1 MAARTVH
8 CGRCGSRLTT
18 HATAGMTVTCPHCS
32 SSMRLRSPRP
42 GAGTDVGRMLLVGVA
57 LAGVGYAVGS
67 AIDAMAK
74 GRTYNVFISH
84 AWDYNAGRLLQAGR
98 SARRR
103 S

>member
-1 MAARTVH
+1 
-8 CGRCGSRLTT
+8 
-18 HATAGMTVTCPHCS
+18 
-32 SSMRLRSPRP
+32 
-42 GAGTDVGRMLLVGVA
+42 MLLVGVA